1 MRGNTGS
8 SVIFVYA
15 DGASRGNP
23 GPASYG
29 VAIVDESGCLLASF
43 GESLGEQTN
52 NYAEYQGVIA
62 ALRYLIE
69 NHQGA
74 NVTIRLDS
82 KLVIEQLSGRW
93 KIKHPQMRELAAEA
107 AKLLRNFKV
116 ALEWIPREQNTLADA
131 AANQALD
138 SGDFTSTPAAKLELA
153 AIQPKSV
160 RAPRQVTEPTTI
172 VVVRHGHTKHTEA
185 GLISGSNGEDPSL
198 SELGFIEAKSAA
210 NAIEQLLSHF
220 ELPELVGVYH
230 STQLRTT
237 QTASAIGKV
246 FNLPITADARLREIG
261 FGNWEGISMEQ
272 VDAKFPSEVAN
283 WRGSTTQA
291 PHGGESVDNLEVRVL
306 SALGE
311 LIENNRGR
319 SVAIVSHMMPARAI
333 AKRAIGAVTAAHW
346 SLQFD
351 PASVSIYRFFGQD
364 LAEVFCLNACEHL
377 RVG

>member
-1 MRGNTGS
+1 M
-8 SVIFVYA
+8 IFAYA

-29 VAIVDESGCLLASF
+29 VAIVDESGSLLASF

-62 ALRYLIE
+62 ALRYLIQ

-116 ALEWIPREQNTLADA
+116 ALEWVPREQNTLADA
-131 AANQALD
+131 AANRALD
-138 SGDFTSTPAAKLELA
+138 LGDFSSEPAVKLNLSA
-153 AIQPKSV
+153 VQPKSV
-160 RAPRQVTEPTTI
+160 RAPRQVIEPTTI
-172 VVVRHGHTKHTEA
+172 VVVRHGHTQHTEL
-185 GLISGSNGEDPSL
+185 GLISGSNGEDPTL
-198 SELGFIEAKSAA
+198 SELGFSEAKLT
-210 NAIEQLLSHF
+210 AIAIQRLLASF
-220 ELPELVGVYH
+220 ELPELASVHH

-237 QTASAIGKV
+237 QTANAIAEALK
-246 FNLPITADARLREIG
+246 LPIAADTRLREIG
-261 FGNWEGISMEQ
+261 FGNWEGISMEE
-272 VDAKFPSEVAN
+272 VDSKYPAEVAS
-283 WRGSTTQA
+283 WRGSTSLA
-291 PHGGESVDNLEVRVL
+291 PSEGEAVVDLEVRVL
-306 SALGE
+306 SALDE
-311 LIENNRGR
+311 LIEKNRGS

-333 AKRAIGAVTAAHW
+333 AKRALGAATSVHW
-346 SLQFD
+346 SLQFN
-351 PASVSIYRFFGQD
+351 PGSVSIYRFFGQD

-377 RVG
+377 LVG

>member
-1 MRGNTGS
+1 MCGNSGS

-29 VAIVDESGCLLASF
+29 VVIVSEAGSLIASF

-52 NYAEYQGVIA
+52 NFAEYQSVIA

-69 NHQGA
+69 NHKGA
-74 NVTIRLDS
+74 SVTIRMDS

-107 AKLLRNFKV
+107 AKLLRNCEA
-116 ALEWIPREQNTLADA
+116 ALEWIPREQNSLADA

-138 SGDFTSTPAAKLELA
+138 SGDFTSKPFAKLELS

-160 RAPRQVTEPTTI
+160 RAPRQVIEPTT
-172 VVVRHGHTKHTEA
+172 VVVIRHGHTKHTEA
-185 GLISGSNGEDPSL
+185 GLISGSNGEDPTL
-198 SELGFIEAKSAA
+198 SELGFTEVQRAA
-210 NAIEQLLSHF
+210 RAIEQLLLHF
-220 ELPELVGVYH
+220 ELPELARVHH

-237 QTASAIGKV
+237 QTASAIGEV

-261 FGNWEGISMEQ
+261 FGNWDGISMEQ
-272 VDAKFPSEVAN
+272 VDARFPSEVAS
-283 WRGSTTQA
+283 WRGSINHA
-291 PHGGESVDNLEVRVL
+291 PHGGESVNDLEIRVL
-306 SALGE
+306 GALAE
-311 LIENNRGR
+311 LIENNRGK
-319 SVAIVSHMMPARAI
+319 SVAIVSHMMPSRAI
-333 AKRAIGAVTAAHW
+333 AKQAMGASTSAYW

-351 PASVSIYRFFGQD
+351 PASISIYRFFGQD